1 MTDPSSIILK
11 CGAAIA
17 IFVCGLIGAQAARA
31 VRGDTASPWL
41 GLGNC
46 FAGGVFVGAGLI
58 HTLSDS
64 AGLFSELYPNLD
76 FPLWAV
82 IAAAAIIALM
92 WIDKSL
98 GRRKQTSDVSGVT
111 LFIVLS
117 LHSILAGMAL
127 GLEAHPVQAAA
138 ILIAILAH
146 KSSAAFALGLRS
158 TGTQYWRRMAT
169 FALMTPGGVALGM
182 LLLASSLQN
191 NSGLFEA
198 VFDAIAAGTFL
209 YIALTE
215 ILAKELNATDR
226 PHQSMTAALLGLT
239 LMALLAIYT

>member
-1 MTDPSSIILK
+1 MTDPSAIILK
-11 CGAAIA
+11 CCAAVA

-64 AGLFSELYPNLD
+64 ASLFNELYPNLD

-82 IAAAAIIALM
+82 VAAVAIIALM

-98 GRRKQTSDVSGVT
+98 GRRKHTGELSAVT

-117 LHSILAGMAL
+117 LHSILAGIAL
-127 GLEAHPVQAAA
+127 GLEAHPVQAVA

-146 KSSAAFALGLRS
+146 KGSAAFALGLRS
-158 TGTQYWRRMAT
+158 TANQYWRHMAT
-169 FALMTPGGVALGM
+169 FALMTPAGVALGM

-191 NSGLFEA
+191 NGGLFEA

-209 YIALTE
+209 YIALAE
-215 ILAKELNATDR
+215 ILTKELSATDR
-226 PHQSMTAALLGLT
+226 PHQSMTAALLGLA